1 MGEGP
6 RTRQD
11 TDESHSGEE
20 NQNCDALSESDT
32 ASVMWQGSE
41 VSTDDIPVPLSEPD
55 VDVRG
60 AHAGSPEIRAAFV
73 FLDTIDLRTTFA
85 RRASVMK
92 SIPQW
97 LKGPFRNA
105 LKMAME
111 EAIRPGV
118 LHQER
123 GWKLFLLIPRLLLHR
138 PPRGGL
144 VPKSK
149 LVQRFDD
156 FARGYWEKLFQSE
169 KCDEEAS
176 RACTRKR
183 RRQKPED
190 DITRR
195 AARALAL
202 AQKGELSAG
211 RQALEGADLAPGTM
225 ETLRELRD
233 PVRRPA
239 RIRQPLPPQ
248 VADHMPDRPFELE
261 EYRFAQVLRS
271 SRKGAAAGPSGM
283 TADHLRP
290 VLENRRDTH
299 LLFTLGEK
307 LARAEIPDSIV
318 EAIRLGRL
326 TALQKP
332 SGGVRGIVAGDIL
345 RRIVA
350 RTIAQ
355 QISSH
360 VERTTA
366 PFQYAMS
373 TRAGTECIA
382 HVLQAL
388 TELDPRA
395 TIMSIDGVGAF
406 DLISRKSTLEA
417 PMEMESGSQVLPF
430 VSMFYGAIQCTSGR
444 TKQAWCTRSNRE
456 REANKVMCSC
466 RSCTLSGNTQP

>member
-1 MGEGP
+1 
-6 RTRQD
+6 
-11 TDESHSGEE
+11 
-20 NQNCDALSESDT
+20 
-32 ASVMWQGSE
+32 
-41 VSTDDIPVPLSEPD
+41 
-55 VDVRG
+55 
-60 AHAGSPEIRAAFV
+60 
-73 FLDTIDLRTTFA
+73 
-85 RRASVMK
+85 
-92 SIPQW
+92 
-97 LKGPFRNA
+97 
-105 LKMAME
+105 
-111 EAIRPGV
+111 
-118 LHQER
+118 
-123 GWKLFLLIPRLLLHR
+123 
-138 PPRGGL
+138 
-144 VPKSK
+144 
-149 LVQRFDD
+149 
-156 FARGYWEKLFQSE
+156 
-169 KCDEEAS
+169 
-176 RACTRKR
+176 
-183 RRQKPED
+183 
-190 DITRR
+190 
-195 AARALAL
+195 
-202 AQKGELSAG
+202 
-211 RQALEGADLAPGTM
+211 M

-248 VADHMPDRPFELE
+248 VTDHMPDRPFELE

-290 VLENRRDTH
+290 VLENPRDTH

-318 EAIRLGRL
+318 GAIRLGRL

-406 DLISRKSTLEA
+406 DLISRQSMLEA
-417 PMEMESGSQVLPF
+417 LMEVESGSQGLPF
-430 VSMFYGAIQCTSGR
+430 VRMFYGSHSTYLWEDEAGVVHTVEQG
-444 TKQAWCTRSNRE
+444 

-466 RSCTLSGNTQP
+466 LSCTLSGNTQP

>member
-1 MGEGP
+1 M
-6 RTRQD
+6 
-11 TDESHSGEE
+11 
-20 NQNCDALSESDT
+20 
-32 ASVMWQGSE
+32 
-41 VSTDDIPVPLSEPD
+41 
-55 VDVRG
+55 
-60 AHAGSPEIRAAFV
+60 
-73 FLDTIDLRTTFA
+73 
-85 RRASVMK
+85 
-92 SIPQW
+92 
-97 LKGPFRNA
+97 
-105 LKMAME
+105 
-111 EAIRPGV
+111 
-118 LHQER
+118 
-123 GWKLFLLIPRLLLHR
+123 
-138 PPRGGL
+138 
-144 VPKSK
+144 
-149 LVQRFDD
+149 
-156 FARGYWEKLFQSE
+156 FQSSD
-169 KCDEEAS
+169 KRVEEAS

-202 AQKGELSAG
+202 VQMGELSAG

-248 VADHMPDRPFELE
+248 VTDHMPDRPFELE
-261 EYRFAQVLRS
+261 EYGFAQVLRS

-283 TADHLRP
+283 TVDHLRP
-290 VLENRRDTH
+290 VLENPRDTH

-318 EAIRLGRL
+318 GAIRLGRL

-350 RTIAQ
+350 HTIAQ

-373 TRAGTECIA
+373 TRPCTECIV

-388 TELDPRA
+388 TELDPSCNHHVDR
-395 TIMSIDGVGAF
+395 
-406 DLISRKSTLEA
+406 R
-417 PMEMESGSQVLPF
+417 
-430 VSMFYGAIQCTSGR
+430 R
-444 TKQAWCTRSNRE
+444 WCVRSDFSENPCW
-456 REANKVMCSC
+456 K
-466 RSCTLSGNTQP
+466 L

>member
-1 MGEGP
+1 MQSELHADCGTRVEPVPSRRVVLVPGSPDDTPRSIQDRSCASNRFSVLAESDAEDGQPQHHDIGTPPLTADEGDIENNDTASLVGQFPSREGP
-6 RTRQD
+6 RRQD

-20 NQNCDALSESDT
+20 NQNCDAMS

-92 SIPQW
+92 SIPHW

-105 LKMAME
+105 LKLAME
-111 EAIRPGV
+111 EAIRRGV

-156 FARGYWEKLFQSE
+156 FARGDWEKLFQSSD
-169 KCDEEAS
+169 KCDEKAS
-176 RACTRKR
+176 RAYTRKR

-202 AQKGELSAG
+202 VQMGELSAG
-211 RQALEGADLAPGTM
+211 RQALEGADLAPGNM
-225 ETLRELRD
+225 ETLRELHD

-248 VADHMPDRPFELE
+248 VTDHMPDRPF

-290 VLENRRDTH
+290 VLENPRDTH
-299 LLFTLGEK
+299 LLF
-307 LARAEIPDSIV
+307 
-318 EAIRLGRL
+318 IRLGRL
-326 TALQKP
+326 TALQKS
-332 SGGVRGIVAGDIL
+332 SGGGRGDC
-345 RRIVA
+345 RRRYSQEDCGA
-350 RTIAQ
+350 HHRTADQ
-355 QISSH
+355 
-360 VERTTA
+360 
-366 PFQYAMS
+366 F
-373 TRAGTECIA
+373 TR
-382 HVLQAL
+382 
-388 TELDPRA
+388 
-395 TIMSIDGVGAF
+395 
-406 DLISRKSTLEA
+406 
-417 PMEMESGSQVLPF
+417 
-430 VSMFYGAIQCTSGR
+430 
-444 TKQAWCTRSNRE
+444 
-456 REANKVMCSC
+456 
-466 RSCTLSGNTQP
+466 

>member
-1 MGEGP
+1 M
-6 RTRQD
+6 
-11 TDESHSGEE
+11 
-20 NQNCDALSESDT
+20 SESDT

-41 VSTDDIPVPLSEPD
+41 VSTDDIPVPLTEPD

-92 SIPQW
+92 SIPHW

-105 LKMAME
+105 LKLAME
-111 EAIRPGV
+111 EAICPGV
-118 LHQER
+118 FHQER

-138 PPRGGL
+138 PPRGEP

-156 FARGYWEKLFQSE
+156 FARGDWEKLFQSSN

-176 RACTRKR
+176 RAYTRKR

-202 AQKGELSAG
+202 VQMGELSAG
-211 RQALEGADLAPGTM
+211 HLAPGNM

-248 VADHMPDRPFELE
+248 VIDHMPDRPFELE

-283 TADHLRP
+283 TPDHLRP
-290 VLENRRDTH
+290 VLENPRDTH

-318 EAIRLGRL
+318 GAIHLGRL
-326 TALQKP
+326 TALQKS

-345 RRIVA
+345 RMWRAPSHSRSVHTLKGPQLHLSMQC
-350 RTIAQ
+350 RPERAQ
-355 QISSH
+355 SAS
-360 VERTTA
+360 
-366 PFQYAMS
+366 
-373 TRAGTECIA
+373 
-382 HVLQAL
+382 L
-388 TELDPRA
+388 TCYKR
-395 TIMSIDGVGAF
+395 
-406 DLISRKSTLEA
+406 
-417 PMEMESGSQVLPF
+417 
-430 VSMFYGAIQCTSGR
+430 
-444 TKQAWCTRSNRE
+444 
-456 REANKVMCSC
+456 
-466 RSCTLSGNTQP
+466 